1 MSQPKTQS
9 QIDLS
14 LSKNKNQSKKSLNE
28 TPSQKVLLTKEDPKV
43 GGEKLEET
51 NLQVNQEQHILEDDD
66 PIVVEQ
72 QIKSDEPKN
81 EEKTDLT

>member
-1 MSQPKTQS
+1 VSQPKTQS